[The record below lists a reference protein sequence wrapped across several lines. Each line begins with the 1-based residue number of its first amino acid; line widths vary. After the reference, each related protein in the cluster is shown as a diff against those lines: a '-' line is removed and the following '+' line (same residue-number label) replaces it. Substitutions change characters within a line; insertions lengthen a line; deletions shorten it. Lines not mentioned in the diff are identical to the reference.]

1 MTSRERTSRWISQL
15 HPRNIGA
22 IYAWIGIIIVFW
34 AISPQYFPR
43 LTTLE
48 EVLNQN
54 AVVGLVALAIVLPLA
69 AGVFDLSVGITAGM
83 AGMVTA
89 WVLANVTTNM
99 FFAIL
104 AGLAVALAAGA
115 VNSFVVVVLGVDSF
129 IGTLATSSIF
139 TAITISVSADQPIS
153 QNVDGAF
160 ANNIALRN
168 LHGVT
173 IPVLYVLI
181 VMLTVAFVLEK
192 TVFGRNI
199 YAIGFEREVA
209 RLSGVKVA
217 TSQSVS
223 LMCCALIAGAA
234 GITEAGVLGAGSPDV
249 GSSFLIPAY
258 AAAFLGATQF
268 RRGRFNPWGTV
279 VAVLL
284 LGTGNVGLL
293 ISGAQIWTQDAFE
306 GVVLIVAVGFTSHRS
321 GSLGRV
327 VDRLRQ
333 RTKRDSEPPPDLD
346 SGEVGDLGPSSSD
359 GGLSP
364 PISLGALGESQ
375 A

>member
-1 MTSRERTSRWISQL
+1 
-15 HPRNIGA
+15 
-22 IYAWIGIIIVFW
+22 
-34 AISPQYFPR
+34 
-43 LTTLE
+43 
-48 EVLNQN
+48 
-54 AVVGLVALAIVLPLA
+54 
-69 AGVFDLSVGITAGM
+69 
-83 AGMVTA
+83 
-89 WVLANVTTNM
+89 M